1 MTTTDILLIIN
12 GIALFVM
19 DILFIIGVFNED

>member
-1 MTTTDILLIIN
+1 MITTDILLIIN

-19 DILFIIGVFNED
+19 DILFIIKVFNED

>member
-19 DILFIIGVFNED
+19 DILFIIGVFKED